1 MHRSLLRQLAI
12 VSLLL
17 AAPAAWGQGRM
28 PVFDVHMHYSQA
40 AWNAFGTKAVIDIW
54 DQFNIQR
61 SIVSST
67 PDDGTVKLYEAA
79 PTRVVPFLRP
89 YRNQWNS
96 SNWYD
101 DPQVLDYLQER
112 LKLGIHK
119 GIGEFHLFD
128 AAATDTPQVKGVVKL
143 AVERNLYLMVH
154 SAAEPA
160 RRLALIDPRTKIL
173 WAHAGMSEPPEV
185 VDGMLAKFPNMVTET
200 SFRAGDINPGSTIV
214 PGWKA
219 LFLKYPDRIMVG
231 SDTYITSRVGECGEL
246 IDEHRR
252 WLSQLP
258 PDVAEKL
265 AWRNAARLFGTGDRP
280 AFKK

>member
-1 MHRSLLRQLAI
+1 MRRVLT
-12 VSLLL
+12 SLLL
-17 AAPAAWGQGRM
+17 LLATSVAWGEARI

-40 AWNAFGTKAVIDIW
+40 AWNQFGTKAVIDIW
-54 DQFNIQR
+54 DQYNIQR

-67 PDDGTVKLYEAA
+67 PDDGTVKLYQAA

-89 YRNQWNS
+89 YRDQWNS
-96 SNWYD
+96 GNWYD
-101 DPQVLDYLQER
+101 DPHVLDYLQER

-119 GIGEFHLFD
+119 GIGEFHLFTP
-128 AAATDTPQVKGVVKL
+128 AAADTPQVKGVVKL

-160 RRLALIDPRTKIL
+160 RRLAAIDPRAKIL

-185 VDGMLAKFPNMVTET
+185 VDAMLAKYPNMVTET
-200 SFRAGDINPGSTIV
+200 SFRASDILSGSTIGA
-214 PGWKA
+214 GWKA

-231 SDTYITSRVGECGEL
+231 SDTYISSRVGECGEL

-252 WLSQLP
+252 WLAQLP

-265 AWRNAARLFGTGDRP
+265 AWRNAARLFGTGGRP
-280 AFKK
+280 ALEK